1 MSVRKSLA
9 LFSGFVCLVA
19 TLAHA
24 DTPRR
29 ESLFTQAGEHRFVTG
44 ATPRRLIHFT
54 FDDGPSVATTR
65 ALLDVLD
72 TLEIKATFFLSGTKL
87 STTRPEGE
95 EALAIARETAARG
108 HRLASHSFR
117 HTRLDR
123 LSESRLRS
131 ELDAATSSFARIS
144 ESAPDLFRPP
154 HGMHN
159 ASLDRALVSRSMVL
173 VNWNLNPTDYSV
185 RDSASVVR
193 NFFNVLRARER
204 LEGSRGGIVLMH
216 DTLRWSREAMPEIV
230 RELHARNCALL
241 SRNEELY
248 EISNDIADFIG
259 GPSAASAR
267 AEPDP
272 TRQERVRERARMRC
286 ASR

>member
-1 MSVRKSLA
+1 MRTSLA
-9 LFSGFVCLVA
+9 LFSAFVCFVA
-19 TLAHA
+19 TLTRA
-24 DTPRR
+24 DDALRP
-29 ESLFTQAGEHRFVTG
+29 SLFTRAGEHRFVTG

-123 LSESRLRS
+123 LTDARLRS

-144 ESAPDLFRPP
+144 QSAPDLFRPP
-154 HGMHN
+154 HGMRN
-159 ASLDRALVSRSMVL
+159 AALDRALSARSMVL

-204 LEGSRGGIVLMH
+204 LEGSRGGIVLLH

-230 RELHARNCALL
+230 RELDARNCELL
-241 SRNEELY
+241 ARDEELY

-259 GPSAASAR
+259 GPSAASQR

-272 TRQERVRERARMRC
+272 VRQARVRERARSRC
-286 ASR
+286 VAR